1 MNIGVIV
8 TAIITVAG
16 SLSALVEMI
25 FKYRSAKKET
35 KASTK
40 KEFYLSTAYNI
51 VIESEKLF
59 GDGNGEEK
67 KQYAMTRLQNEAL
80 SSGIEWDSTLA
91 STYIEKSVALRNDY
105 KTTGKE
111 VNITEVIETEI
122 AKDKENLETAKK
134 ELVDT
139 ATDTAKTTIT
149 SAKEIKEEVIK
160 VVEE

>member
-8 TAIITVAG
+8 SAVVTVAG
-16 SLSALVEMI
+16 CISALVEMI

-40 KEFYLSTAYNI
+40 KEFYLSTAYNL

-80 SSGIEWDSTLA
+80 SSNIEWDSALA
-91 STYIEKSVALRNDY
+91 STCIEKSVALRNDY
-105 KTTGKE
+105 KNTGKE
-111 VNITEVIETEI
+111 VNITEVIEKEVAT
-122 AKDKENLETAKK
+122 DKENLENAKK
-134 ELVDT
+134 ELIET
-139 ATDTAKTTIT
+139 ATETAKTTIN